1 MERNSHTTLERVQ
14 KIVGHLTKN
23 YILSKPVLLLSSSK
37 VEVNKQELFENVLSL
52 IEEKQFQKARNE
64 ILNSFPI
71 FDDGEEM
78 IRAYRLVG
86 LTFYRKI
93 LIFE

>member
-1 MERNSHTTLERVQ
+1 MERKSLQRVQ
-14 KIVGHLTKN
+14 KIVGHLAKN
-23 YILSKPVLLLSSSK
+23 YILSKPVLLLTSK
-37 VEVNKQELFENVLSL
+37 PEINKQELFENVLKL
-52 IEEKQFQKARNE
+52 IEEKQFLKARNE

-86 LTFYRKI
+86 LTFYRKK
-93 LIFE
+93 FFDF